1 MFTQGI
7 YYKFGRNVFIISLI
21 RRLLAVLLMVIAM
34 VFIQAFLPI
43 GFIAGYI
50 FLGLVAYA
58 GVVVMSAWYEYSYHE
73 FKLDEY
79 ALVIRSGIVNRR
91 EISIPYRQI
100 QNVDMNSSYAERAF
114 GVAELFVLT
123 SGNED
128 RGSEGKDEESSA
140 IFPLVNHDYAVE
152 LQRELLKRANVEEVV
167 SAPVDSDAGRAPISA
182 K

>member
-1 MFTQGI
+1 MFTQGV
-7 YYKFGRNVFIISLI
+7 YYKFGRNVLVISLI
-21 RRLLAVLLMVIAM
+21 RRLLAVLLIAIALI
-34 VFIQAFLPI
+34 FIQAFIPV

-50 FLGLVAYA
+50 FLALVAYA
-58 GVVVMSAWYEYSYHE
+58 GIVFLSAWYQYVYHE

-79 ALVIRSGIVNRR
+79 ALIIRSGILNRR

-100 QNVDMNSSYAERAF
+100 QNVDLNASYAERMF

-128 RGSEGKDEESSA
+128 RGGEGKKEESSA
-140 IFPLVNHDYAVE
+140 IFPLVNHEYAVE
-152 LQRELLKRANVEEVV
+152 LQRELLKRADVEEV
-167 SAPVDSDAGRAPISA
+167 SAAPADNDVARAPIPA